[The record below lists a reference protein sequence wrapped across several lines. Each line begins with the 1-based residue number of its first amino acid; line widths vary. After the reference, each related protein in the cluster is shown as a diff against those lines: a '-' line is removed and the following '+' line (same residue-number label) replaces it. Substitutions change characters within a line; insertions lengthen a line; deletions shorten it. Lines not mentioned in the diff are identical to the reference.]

1 LDEKTMSAVLA
12 AVAERRL
19 YKEGVLPLLRSFLE
33 TGNPVEDR
41 IRSAEAGAE
50 IPPELGP
57 IVMSVM
63 EAKLAT
69 DAARVR
75 RAMGLLME
83 TWRGRVDGARA
94 AAEVAGRVR
103 GGAR

>member
-1 LDEKTMSAVLA
+1 
-12 AVAERRL
+12 
-19 YKEGVLPLLRSFLE
+19 
-33 TGNPVEDR
+33 
-41 IRSAEAGAE
+41 
-50 IPPELGP
+50 
-57 IVMSVM
+57 M

-94 AAEVAGRVR
+94 AAEVSARVR